1 MGNSLEEKLKA
12 LEKTIGYQF
21 KDPNLLLMALTHS
34 SYANECKYG
43 ALNNERLEFLGDSVL
58 NLSVSDY
65 LYNSFKDLS
74 EGDLTKLRA
83 SIVSEASLAKIARK
97 LNLGDYLRLG
107 RGEENTGGRQRDSIL
122 ADAVEAI
129 IGAVYLD
136 GGFEK
141 ASDFI
146 LRYQIPE
153 IYNSLEGKGFRD
165 YKTELQELI
174 QKGAEQGLQYRIVKE
189 SGPDHDK
196 KFVAQV
202 FHNQKLI
209 GEGTGKS
216 KKDAE
221 QQAARQA
228 LEKIQAKLFNSGC

>member
-1 MGNSLEEKLKA
+1 MATLPEEKMRNFE
-12 LEKTIGYQF
+12 EKIGYQF
-21 KDPNLLLMALTHS
+21 QNHNLLITALTHS
-34 SYANECKYG
+34 SYANECRIKT
-43 ALNNERLEFLGDSVL
+43 LNNERLEFLGDSVL
-58 NLSVSDY
+58 NLSVSNY
-65 LYNSFKDLS
+65 LYNRFKNLT
-74 EGDLTKLRA
+74 EGELTKLRA

-97 LNLGDYLRLG
+97 LELGDYLRLG
-107 RGEENTGGRQRDSIL
+107 KGEENTGGRDRDSIL
-122 ADAVEAI
+122 ADAVEAL

-153 IYNSLEGKGFRD
+153 IDKSLEGKGFRD

-174 QKGAEQGLQYRIVKE
+174 QRDSEQEIKYSIIKE
-189 SGPDHDK
+189 SGPDHAK
-196 KFVAQV
+196 QFVAQV
-202 FHNQKLI
+202 SHNQKVI
-209 GEGTGKS
+209 GEGIGKS

-228 LEKIQAKLFNSGC
+228 LEKIHGGPF

>member
-1 MGNSLEEKLKA
+1 MDTLLEEKMKT
-12 LEKTIGYQF
+12 LEKMIGYQF
-21 KDPNLLLMALTHS
+21 QNPNLLLTALTHS
-34 SYANECKYG
+34 SYANECKNKT
-43 ALNNERLEFLGDSVL
+43 LNNERLEFLGDSVL
-58 NLSVSDY
+58 NLSVSNY
-65 LYNSFKDLS
+65 LYNRFKDLT
-74 EGDLTKLRA
+74 EGELTKLRA

-107 RGEENTGGRQRDSIL
+107 KGEENTGGRKRDSIL

-153 IYNSLEGKGFRD
+153 IDNSLEGKGFRD

-174 QKGAEQGLQYRIVKE
+174 QRDSEQEIQYRIIKE
-189 SGPDHDK
+189 SGPDHAK
-196 KFVAQV
+196 QFVAQV
-202 FHNQKLI
+202 SHNQKVI

-228 LEKIQAKLFNSGC
+228 LERIYGRTF